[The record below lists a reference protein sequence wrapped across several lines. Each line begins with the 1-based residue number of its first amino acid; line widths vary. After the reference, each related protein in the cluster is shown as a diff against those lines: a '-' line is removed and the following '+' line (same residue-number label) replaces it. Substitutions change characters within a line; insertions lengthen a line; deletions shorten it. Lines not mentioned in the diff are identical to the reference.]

1 MLVKITH
8 SVVLDGT
15 PLHKGKTYELNETE
29 AKALVT
35 HGEAVLVEVEKL
47 NQNNQLRKRKKKRNN
62 IPLLFCMPS

>member
-35 HGEAVLVEVEKL
+35 HGEAVLVEEPKPK
-47 NQNNQLRKRKKKRNN
+47 QPTKKKKKEEE
-62 IPLLFCMPS
+62 

>member
-35 HGEAVLVEVEKL
+35 HGEAVLVEVEKPKPKQPP
-47 NQNNQLRKRKKKRNN
+47 NE
-62 IPLLFCMPS
+62 

>member
-35 HGEAVLVEVEKL
+35 NGEAVLVEVEKPKPK
-47 NQNNQLRKRKKKRNN
+47 QPTKKKKKEEE
-62 IPLLFCMPS
+62 

>member
-35 HGEAVLVEVEKL
+35 HGEAVLAKVAKTPP
-47 NQNNQLRKRKKKRNN
+47 NHCQFSPK
-62 IPLLFCMPS
+62 

>member
-35 HGEAVLVEVEKL
+35 HGEAVLVEVEKPKPK
-47 NQNNQLRKRKKKRNN
+47 QTTKKKKKEEE
-62 IPLLFCMPS
+62 